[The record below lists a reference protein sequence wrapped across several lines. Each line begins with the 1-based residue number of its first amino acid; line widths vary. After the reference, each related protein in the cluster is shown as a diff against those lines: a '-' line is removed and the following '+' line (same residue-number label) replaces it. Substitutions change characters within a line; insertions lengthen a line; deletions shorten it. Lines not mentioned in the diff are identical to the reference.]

1 MSMLVALKWLLGVAA
16 MVCIVATVP
25 ALLYARRGIRCV
37 PPLYLVAAL
46 NAGMVVLLSAAGS

>member
-1 MSMLVALKWLLGVAA
+1 MSMLIALKWLLVLVA

-25 ALLYARRGIRCV
+25 ALLYTRRGLQCV
-37 PPLYLVAAL
+37 PPLFLVAAL

>member
-37 PPLYLVAAL
+37 PSLFLVAAL
-46 NAGMVVLLSAAGS
+46 NAGMAVLLSAAGA